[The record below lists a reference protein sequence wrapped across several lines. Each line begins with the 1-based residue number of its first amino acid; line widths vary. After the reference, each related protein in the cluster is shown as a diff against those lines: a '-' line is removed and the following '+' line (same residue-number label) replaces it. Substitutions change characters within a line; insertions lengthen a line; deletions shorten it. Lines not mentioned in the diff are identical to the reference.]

1 MARRIFRASTETW
14 QDFTPTMTEHSLVL
28 SRPPVSSLH
37 PLHLLDEFLESFE
50 KTTCAASS
58 MEDRTSPPEPNG
70 DTADAAGSTTS
81 VVAANKSLEE
91 RRDHVLR
98 AADYLYGGSILEA
111 ALAVLDAE
119 GAIRRV
125 RSKPSQRRAF
135 LVRGTSQRHSG
146 GSVRTDYFCLVASFE
161 GTGFNYCSCRSYFE
175 RAKNDPKGLCK
186 HLLALKLMPVLECSC
201 KEETIPD
208 VEFSTFML
216 RCMLPRD
223 LD

>member
-1 MARRIFRASTETW
+1 
-14 QDFTPTMTEHSLVL
+14 MTEHSLVL
-28 SRPPVSSLH
+28 PRPPVSSLH

-50 KTTCAASS
+50 ETTCAAGS
-58 MEDRTSPPEPNG
+58 MEDRTRPPEPNG
-70 DTADAAGSTTS
+70 DSADVAGSTTTS
-81 VVAANKSLEE
+81 VVAATDNKSLEE

-125 RSKPSQRRAF
+125 CSKPSQRRAF

-146 GSVRTDYFCLVASFE
+146 GSVPTDYFCLVALSEE
-161 GTGFNYCSCRSYFE
+161 GFDYCLCRSYFE
-175 RAKNDPKGLCK
+175 QAKNDPKGLCK
-186 HLLALKLMPVLECSC
+186 HLLALKLMPVLECPC
-201 KEETIPD
+201 REETIPD